1 MRRLR
6 NLILY
11 MDRVSQSKKMEDFIL
26 LKTKCQR
33 VIGDGVSTYLVFGL
47 FDRHNGFAAT
57 LYSKENLLND
67 VLAAI
72 PPELSKDE
80 WVAVLPRTSVAGFVE
95 TDMDFKEEAQTSG
108 ITITFVT
115 IEGWVVI
122 VASIGDSRCI
132 FESAEGDIYHLSA
145 NHRFECDEE
154 ERDCVVAREVLIVW
168 KNHHPG
174 FSP

>member
-33 VIGDGVSTYLVFGL
+33 MIGDGVSTYLVFGL

-80 WVAVLPRTSVAGFVE
+80 WVAILPRTSVAGFVE
-95 TDMDFKEEAQTSG
+95 TDMDFQEEAQTSG
-108 ITITFVT
+108 ITITFIT
-115 IEGWVVI
+115 IEG
-122 VASIGDSRCI
+122 
-132 FESAEGDIYHLSA
+132 
-145 NHRFECDEE
+145 
-154 ERDCVVAREVLIVW
+154 
-168 KNHHPG
+168 
-174 FSP
+174 